1 MKEDALKVRTFLN
14 SSLENSDS
22 KTSEIDRTGSFSTS
36 FLTREIFVTFFCVA
50 VPDGLGPSIIFDASI
65 V

>member
-22 KTSEIDRTGSFSTS
+22 KTSEIDRTGSFSNS
-36 FLTREIFVTFFCVA
+36 FFTREIFATFFCDA
-50 VPDGLGPSIIFDASI
+50 TPKGLGPSMIFDASI